1 MSLATERSK
10 IAPEEVE
17 SELVLVE
24 KKLLTLNELLD
35 LFAEKSDS
43 VTMEGVCNL
52 ISREIHDCR
61 SSLLDIREW
70 TEMLSQTSKLRKSRE
85 GADR

>member
-1 MSLATERSK
+1 MALATERST

-24 KKLLTLNELLD
+24 KKLLTLNEVLD
-35 LFAEKSDS
+35 LFAENSDS
-43 VTMEGVCNL
+43 VATEGVYNL

-61 SSLLDIREW
+61 SSLMDIREW
-70 TEMLSQTSKLRKSRE
+70 TEMLSQTSKPKKSRDR
-85 GADR
+85 ADR